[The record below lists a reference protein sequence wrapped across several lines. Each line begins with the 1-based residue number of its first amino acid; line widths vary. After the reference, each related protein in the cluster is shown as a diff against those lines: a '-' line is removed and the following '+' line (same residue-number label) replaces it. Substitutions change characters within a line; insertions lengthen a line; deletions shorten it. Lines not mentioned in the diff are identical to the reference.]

1 MTFPNIE
8 PTDVDPEGASTPL
21 SAPACVLA
29 IGANDPSGAA
39 GLAADV
45 LTIASVGA
53 HPLPVVTGAW
63 IRDTAG
69 IRDFFGL
76 PEEAVA
82 EQARAALEDVSVR
95 VIKIGFAGR
104 PETLAVL
111 AELTTEYGEIPVVA
125 CLPDL
130 TWWSDDAIDAYLDA
144 LRELLLPEVTVLVG
158 NVGNLTRWLLP
169 DWSGERGPTP
179 RELAIAAAEFGTPY
193 VVVTGIHQG
202 HETIENVLVNAQSV
216 LASERF
222 ERIEAV
228 FSGASD
234 TLASALAA
242 LLATGCDLTEAFR
255 DALQYLDGALDAGF
269 RPGMGGAV
277 PDRLFWAQPDEAE
290 NAEEAPE
297 GSIDLLNQPF
307 NDTRH

>member
-1 MTFPNIE
+1 M
-8 PTDVDPEGASTPL
+8 
-21 SAPACVLA
+21 
-29 IGANDPSGAA
+29 
-39 GLAADV
+39 
-45 LTIASVGA
+45 
-53 HPLPVVTGAW
+53 
-63 IRDTAG
+63 
-69 IRDFFGL
+69 
-76 PEEAVA
+76 
-82 EQARAALEDVSVR
+82 
-95 VIKIGFAGR
+95 IKIGFAGR

-169 DWSGERGPTP
+169 EWSGERGPTP

-277 PDRLFWAQPDEAE
+277 PNRLFWAQPDEAE